1 MLPENNFYVASS
13 QPDQGS
19 TMSNSSAWG
28 VVNNLLIVRSETVA
42 SCTASNP
49 DGVVW
54 VVDIVESRCS
64 SDEYHDYQSSTEK
77 ILCSSGFLQ
86 QNAANPSRF
95 YVLCPYF
102 LATEKEVVKYVV
114 SKLNELGNCHAQS

>member
-1 MLPENNFYVASS
+1 MFMENNFYVAGS
-13 QPDQGS
+13 QQQNS
-19 TMSNSSAWG
+19 TMGNSSAWG
-28 VVNNLLIVRSETVA
+28 IVNNLLVVRSETVA

-49 DGVVW
+49 NGVVW

-64 SDEYHDYQSSTEK
+64 SDEYHDYQCSTEK

-95 YVLCPYF
+95 YLLCPYF
-102 LATEKEVVKYVV
+102 LATEKDAIKYVV
-114 SKLNELGNCHAQS
+114 SKINELGDCSAQS

>member
-1 MLPENNFYVASS
+1 MLPENNFYVTGS
-13 QPDQGS
+13 QQQGS
-19 TMSNSSAWG
+19 TMGNSSAWG
-28 VVNNLLIVRSETVA
+28 VVNSLLIVRSETVA

-54 VVDIVESRCS
+54 VVDVVESMCS
-64 SDEYHDYQSSTEK
+64 SDEYYDYQGSTEK

-102 LATEKEVVKYVV
+102 LATEKEAIKYVV
-114 SKLNELGNCHAQS
+114 SKINELGSCYAQS

>member
-1 MLPENNFYVASS
+1 MGLKGRKYILNISKNMLPENNFYVASS

-77 ILCSSGFLQ
+77 ILFKA
-86 QNAANPSRF
+86 AANF
-95 YVLCPYF
+95 
-102 LATEKEVVKYVV
+102 
-114 SKLNELGNCHAQS
+114 